1 MVEDVKNVFTKNQT
15 QVKKFQESEKDM
27 KKYGG
32 KVNGNDD
39 G

>member
-1 MVEDVKNVFTKNQT
+1 MVEDVENVLKRKQV